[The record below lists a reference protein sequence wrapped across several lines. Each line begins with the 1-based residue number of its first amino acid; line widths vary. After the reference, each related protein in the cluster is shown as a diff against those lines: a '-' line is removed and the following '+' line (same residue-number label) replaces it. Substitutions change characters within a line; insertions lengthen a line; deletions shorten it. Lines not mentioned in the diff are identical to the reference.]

1 MTWQAIKFLYDF
13 KKVQRT
19 EDGIVWF
26 DNDAKSM
33 YTVIEAGQ
41 ESTVKD
47 LSKQWSSI
55 PSMRL
60 YLIEKG
66 YMEKQSRN
74 YYFLTHSGFHYYQTL
89 FSSFLAFLTNSI
101 GVPIITSILT
111 TLVSLKLFGTI

>member
-1 MTWQAIKFLYDF
+1 MTWQAMKFLYDF

-19 EDGIVWF
+19 EDGVVWF
-26 DNDAKSM
+26 DNDTKSM
-33 YTVIEAGQ
+33 YTVIESDQ
-41 ESTVKD
+41 EITVKD

-55 PSMRL
+55 SSMRL

-66 YMEKQSRN
+66 YMENQN
-74 YYFLTHSGFHYYQTL
+74 MDYYFLTHSGFHYYQTL
-89 FSSFLAFLTNSI
+89 FSLFLAFLTNSI